1 MITIYRLCIYF
12 LLLSLLVTGC
22 TGIEK
27 QVSAAALQTPNPV
40 PSQSNPTSDCPVTK
54 PAWLKP
60 PEDTAVMN
68 PPEFGY
74 YFVSADRSIL
84 ASAWW
89 FENEAYP
96 LRAGKEGNKIGWF
109 RPAGADLEITGR
121 RLDGKAP
128 PLEAHASCCY
138 PTRFQASG
146 VYFPTEGCWEVTARA
161 AGSLLK
167 FVVKV
172 QP

>member
-1 MITIYRLCIYF
+1 MYVLSVC
-12 LLLSLLVTGC
+12 LLLAGC
-22 TGIEK
+22 AGIETLGLEK
-27 QVSAAALQTPNPV
+27 SSPIHTSVAP
-40 PSQSNPTSDCPVTK
+40 QSDLANDCPVTK
-54 PAWLKP
+54 PVWLKP
-60 PEDTAVMN
+60 PDDSAVMN

-74 YFVSADRSIL
+74 YLVNLDRSMW

-96 LRAGKEGNKIGWF
+96 LRAGADGNKIGWF
-109 RPAGADLEITGR
+109 RPAGADLEITGQ
-121 RLDGKAP
+121 RLDAQAP

-146 VYFPTEGCWEVTARA
+146 VYFPTQGCWEVTARA

-172 QP
+172 EP